1 MSSDD
6 VPVIG
11 RIPGHRHAWIASGHG
26 MLGVSMSAAT
36 GQLLADLIVGRPT
49 AIDPAPYRLERFGR

>member
-6 VPVIG
+6 MPAIG
-11 RIPGHRHAWIASGHG
+11 RMPGREHLWIAAGHG

-36 GQLLADLIVGRPT
+36 GQLMADLVCGRPP
-49 AIDPAPYRLERFGR
+49 AIDPAPYRAERFA